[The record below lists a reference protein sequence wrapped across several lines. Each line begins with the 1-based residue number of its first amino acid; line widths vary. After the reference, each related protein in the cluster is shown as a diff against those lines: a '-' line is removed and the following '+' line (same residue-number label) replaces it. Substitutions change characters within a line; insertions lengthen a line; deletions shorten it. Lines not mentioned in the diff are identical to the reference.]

1 MGPPKMK
8 HELKSIVY
16 LSLVPLDR
24 KKAYSVTT
32 IQTAV
37 ELRRIG
43 IQLKY
48 FGPFSKF
55 KFPNG
60 WPFHKSATFKGMFLS
75 LNAMLFHVKIIAK
88 FSFALQR
95 FLLKSRL
102 FTSGVVSKED
112 WLWTRDVRIALS
124 LANRGISV
132 LCEVHHS
139 LSAKEIAWLNNT
151 HSPEKLYLFPISE
164 FLEHH
169 LSSRLSNKHIKIS
182 RLPMGAN
189 NAFFSEPS
197 QNLKYELEG
206 KIQIGYIGSYETLGI
221 RASLE
226 ETILSLSTM
235 SDLSIDF
242 LVVGVGKNGGAIL
255 KRYFN
260 QLKSEKAFT
269 NMSLTIVPWV
279 QHELVSKYIKACH
292 IVILPYQENGFNS
305 GRFPIKAVE
314 YAASRIPILCS
325 DTQGHRTIFNDNQVS
340 FYNTDNHE
348 SMKLS
353 IENLVGDFK
362 YRKSRIDNAYSFA
375 LNHTYAIRA
384 QTLISNIT
392 PNPAKQNLLK

>member
-1 MGPPKMK
+1 
-8 HELKSIVY
+8 
-16 LSLVPLDR
+16 
-24 KKAYSVTT
+24 
-32 IQTAV
+32 
-37 ELRRIG
+37 
-43 IQLKY
+43 
-48 FGPFSKF
+48 
-55 KFPNG
+55 
-60 WPFHKSATFKGMFLS
+60 
-75 LNAMLFHVKIIAK
+75 
-88 FSFALQR
+88 
-95 FLLKSRL
+95 
-102 FTSGVVSKED
+102 
-112 WLWTRDVRIALS
+112 
-124 LANRGISV
+124 
-132 LCEVHHS
+132 
-139 LSAKEIAWLNNT
+139 
-151 HSPEKLYLFPISE
+151 
-164 FLEHH
+164 
-169 LSSRLSNKHIKIS
+169 
-182 RLPMGAN
+182 MGAN

-279 QHELVSKYIKACH
+279 KHELVSKYIKACH

-325 DTQGHRTIFNDNQVS
+325 DTQGHMTIFNDNQVS
-340 FYNTDNHE
+340 FYNPDNHE